1 MNKPCLYCHHCPPRN
16 VLDFWLFRLPVGLKT
31 PIINTKLDMQP
42 LEFAI
47 FLQFFVGLIAAVN
60 PIGIMP
66 IFVSLTGHMSPEER
80 NKTALTANIAVC
92 VILTVSLLAGQ
103 FLLDMFSIS
112 LDSFRVAGGLLLLTI
127 AFSMMSGKL
136 GEDKQNKQ
144 EKSESVSRE
153 QIGVVP
159 LAMPLMAGPG
169 AISSTIVYGSRYPG
183 ITSTV
188 GIALTIVVFATC
200 CWMLFRAAPIIV
212 RFLGQTGINVIT
224 RIMGLILAALGIE
237 FIANGLRA
245 LFPGLA

>member
-1 MNKPCLYCHHCPPRN
+1 MPS
-16 VLDFWLFRLPVGLKT
+16 
-31 PIINTKLDMQP
+31 
-42 LEFAI
+42 LELAI

-66 IFVSLTGHMSPEER
+66 IFVSLTSHMSPEER
-80 NKTALTANIAVC
+80 NKTALTANIGVA

-103 FLLDMFSIS
+103 MLLDMFSIS

-136 GEDKQNKQ
+136 GEDKQNK
-144 EKSESVSRE
+144 EERSESISRE

-169 AISSTIVYGSRYPG
+169 AISSTIVYGSRHPDMA
-183 ITSTV
+183 STV
-188 GIALTIVVFATC
+188 GIALTIVLFATS
-200 CWMLFRAAPIIV
+200 CWLLFRAAPLIV
-212 RFLGQTGINVIT
+212 RVLGQTGINVIT

>member
-1 MNKPCLYCHHCPPRN
+1 
-16 VLDFWLFRLPVGLKT
+16 
-31 PIINTKLDMQP
+31 MQS

-66 IFVSLTGHMSPEER
+66 IFVTLTAHMGSEER
-80 NKTALTANIAVC
+80 NKTALTANIAVTI
-92 VILTVSLLAGQ
+92 ILTVSLLAGQ

-144 EKSESVSRE
+144 EKSESASRE

-169 AISSTIVYGSRYPG
+169 AISSTIVYGSRFPG
-183 ITSTV
+183 IPNTL
-188 GIALTIVVFATC
+188 GIAATIIAFAFC
-200 CWMLFRAAPIIV
+200 CWLLFRAAPIIV

-237 FIANGLRA
+237 FIATGLRA
-245 LFPGLA
+245 LFPGLS

>member
-1 MNKPCLYCHHCPPRN
+1 
-16 VLDFWLFRLPVGLKT
+16 
-31 PIINTKLDMQP
+31 MQT
-42 LEFAI
+42 FDVAI

-66 IFVSLTGHMSPEER
+66 VFVSLTGHMGVEER
-80 NKTALTANIAVC
+80 SKTAITANLAV
-92 VILTVSLLAGQ
+92 VAILTVSLLAGQ
-103 FLLDMFSIS
+103 LLLDMFSIS
-112 LDSFRVAGGLLLLTI
+112 LDSFRVAGGLLLLSI

-144 EKSESVSRE
+144 EKSESISRE
-153 QIGVVP
+153 QVGVVP

-169 AISSTIVYGSRYPG
+169 AISSTIVYGSRYPDVGSTLG
-183 ITSTV
+183 I
-188 GIALTIVVFATC
+188 IATIGLFALG
-200 CWMLFRAAPIIV
+200 CWLLFRAAPIIV

-245 LFPGLA
+245 LFPGLAA

>member
-1 MNKPCLYCHHCPPRN
+1 MAMLY
-16 VLDFWLFRLPVGLKT
+16 VLIHRHLHDVVTSMPS
-31 PIINTKLDMQP
+31 

-66 IFVSLTGHMSPEER
+66 VYVSLTGHMTPEER
-80 NKTALTANIAVC
+80 NRTALTANVAVAI
-92 VILTVSLLAGQ
+92 ILIVSLLAGQ
-103 FLLDMFSIS
+103 WLLDMFSIS

-127 AFSMMSGKL
+127 AFSMMSGKI
-136 GEDKQNKQ
+136 GEGKQNKQ
-144 EKSESVSRE
+144 EISESVSRE

-159 LAMPLMAGPG
+159 LAMPLLAGPG

-183 ITSTV
+183 LTSIL
-188 GIALTIVVFATC
+188 GIAATIIIFAFC
-200 CWMLFRAAPIIV
+200 CWLLFRAAPLIV
-212 RFLGQTGINVIT
+212 RVLGQTGINVIT

-245 LFPGLA
+245 LFPGLT

>member
-1 MNKPCLYCHHCPPRN
+1 MPS
-16 VLDFWLFRLPVGLKT
+16 
-31 PIINTKLDMQP
+31 
-42 LEFAI
+42 LELAI

-60 PIGIMP
+60 PVGIMP
-66 IFVSLTGHMSPEER
+66 IFVSLTNHMSPEER
-80 NKTALTANIAVC
+80 NRTALTANIGVA

-103 FLLDMFSIS
+103 LLLDMFSIS

-136 GEDKQNKQ
+136 GEDKQNK
-144 EKSESVSRE
+144 EERSESISRE

-169 AISSTIVYGSRYPG
+169 AISSTIVYGSRHPDLA
-183 ITSTV
+183 STV
-188 GIALTIVVFATC
+188 GIAVTIVVFATC
-200 CWMLFRAAPIIV
+200 CWLLFRAAPLIV
-212 RFLGQTGINVIT
+212 RVLGQTGINVIT

-245 LFPGLA
+245 LFPGLAG